1 MEESGFDNPTG
12 RASDARTFPNRS
24 TAVDEANMVEAAHS
38 SDVIQGLRYALLF
51 SVTLWAALIG
61 LVFWIFG

>member
-1 MEESGFDNPTG
+1 
-12 RASDARTFPNRS
+12 
-24 TAVDEANMVEAAHS
+24 MVEAGHGR
-38 SDVIQGLRYALLF
+38 DVIQGLRYGLLF